1 MTVQRLYSVKL
12 PKKLSSALSAS
23 SNLYIYS
30 GIHKDESHII
40 RMYKLYT
47 EKKPYSNLSIILW
60 YFILKIE
67 KLAFRCRCMFVFLE
81 LLAG

>member
-1 MTVQRLYSVKL
+1 MTVQRLYSAKL
-12 PKKLSSALSAS
+12 PRKRSSARSAS
-23 SNLYIYS
+23 SYLYIYS
-30 GIHKDESHII
+30 GIHKDESHRI

-67 KLAFRCRCMFVFLE
+67 KSAFCCKCIFVFLQ